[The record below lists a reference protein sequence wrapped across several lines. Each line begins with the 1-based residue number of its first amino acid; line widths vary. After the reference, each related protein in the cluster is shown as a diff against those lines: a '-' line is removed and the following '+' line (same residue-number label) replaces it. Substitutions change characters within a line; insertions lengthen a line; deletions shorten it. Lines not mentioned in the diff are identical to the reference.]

1 MVRWL
6 FSTNAKDIGTLY
18 LIFALFSGMIGTA
31 FSMLIR
37 LELAGPGIQYL
48 QGDHQLYNVIVT
60 AHAFIMIFFLV
71 MPALIGGFGNF
82 LVPVMIG
89 AVDMAFPRLNNISF
103 WLLPPALILLLA
115 SSFVEN
121 GAGTGWTVKNGKLSP
136 IRKNWAIKFYS
147 MLRTPLF
154 GENYSLNIKNTS
166 AVKMFSTWGQSA
178 WKDNKTL
185 KEISSSNIVSSHQ
198 RLNVEQPKNEWFEQW
213 LVGFTDGDGSFSVL
227 RQDDKW
233 NLIFKVSQNTYN
245 LRALH
250 YIKKELGVG
259 SIFVESKKDLV
270 HFRIRDRKVI
280 NSIIFPI
287 FDKYPLL
294 TTKYFNYNIFKEAYF
309 ILENKN
315 LTKLEKNKLLE
326 NLLLTKPSNSY
337 ISPVWENIT
346 IPLIDTN
353 EAKKVISVAWLV
365 GFVEAEGSFYLVSKS
380 STRIVHAF
388 CITQKLDQIVLEGI
402 RLILGISTKVI
413 YKKNINNNFY
423 SLDTTNSRA
432 IMNIIQFFNNTM
444 KGMKAV
450 EYKIWSRSFNKSK
463 GSYEQLFKIREQI
476 RKLRSIKA
484 KESYWSN

>member
-1 MVRWL
+1 
-6 FSTNAKDIGTLY
+6 
-18 LIFALFSGMIGTA
+18 
-31 FSMLIR
+31 
-37 LELAGPGIQYL
+37 
-48 QGDHQLYNVIVT
+48 
-60 AHAFIMIFFLV
+60 

-121 GAGTGWTVKNGKLSP
+121 GAGSGWTVKNGKLSP
-136 IRKNWAIKFYS
+136 ICKDRAIKFYS
-147 MLRTPLF
+147 MQRSPLLAV
-154 GENYSLNIKNTS
+154 NYSLNIINTS

-178 WKDNKTL
+178 WEENKTL
-185 KEISSSNIVSSHQ
+185 NEITSLNIVSSHQ
-198 RLNVEQPKNEWFEQW
+198 RLNVKQPKNDWFEQW
-213 LVGFTDGDGSFSVL
+213 LVGFTDEDGFFSVL
-227 RQDDKW
+227 RQGDKW
-233 NLIFKVSQNTYN
+233 NLTFKISQNTYN

-250 YIKKELGVG
+250 YIKKELGAG
-259 SIFVESKKDLV
+259 SISVESKRNLA

-309 ILENKN
+309 ILENNN
-315 LTKLEKNKLLE
+315 LTKLERNELLE

-337 ISPVWENIT
+337 ISPAWGNIT
-346 IPLIDTN
+346 IPLKDAN
-353 EAKKVISVAWLV
+353 EAKKVVSKAWLT

-380 STRIVHAF
+380 SNRIVHAF

-402 RLILGISTKVI
+402 RLTLGISTKVV
-413 YKKNINNNFY
+413 YKKNPNNNFY

-432 IMNIIQFFNNTM
+432 IMNVIGVFNDSM

-463 GSYEQLFKIREQI
+463 GSYEELFKIREQM
-476 RKLRSIKA
+476 RKLRLFKPLVPNWS
-484 KESYWSN
+484 ESK

>member
-1 MVRWL
+1 
-6 FSTNAKDIGTLY
+6 
-18 LIFALFSGMIGTA
+18 
-31 FSMLIR
+31 
-37 LELAGPGIQYL
+37 
-48 QGDHQLYNVIVT
+48 
-60 AHAFIMIFFLV
+60 
-71 MPALIGGFGNF
+71 
-82 LVPVMIG
+82 
-89 AVDMAFPRLNNISF
+89 
-103 WLLPPALILLLA
+103 
-115 SSFVEN
+115 
-121 GAGTGWTVKNGKLSP
+121 
-136 IRKNWAIKFYS
+136 
-147 MLRTPLF
+147 MLRTPLL

-178 WKDNKTL
+178 WEDNKTL
-185 KEISSSNIVSSHQ
+185 KEISSLNIVSSHQ
-198 RLNVEQPKNEWFEQW
+198 RLNVEQPKNDWFEQW

-233 NLIFKVSQNTYN
+233 NLTFKISQNTYN

-250 YIKKELGVG
+250 YIKKELGAG
-259 SIFVESKKDLV
+259 SIFVESKRDLA

-309 ILENKN
+309 ILENNN

-337 ISPVWENIT
+337 ISLAWENIT

-353 EAKKVISVAWLV
+353 EAKKVISIAWLI

-380 STRIVHAF
+380 SNRIVHAF

-413 YKKNINNNFY
+413 YKKNLNNNFY

-432 IMNIIQFFNNTM
+432 IINIINVFNNTM

-463 GSYEQLFKIREQI
+463 GSYEELFKIREQI
-476 RKLRSIKA
+476 RKLRLVRPQKSD
-484 KESYWSN
+484 